1 MGEKITNMII
11 LIIEIIGLTLTSK
24 KTINLSVNN
33 RSDRS
38 ANKQIKFMKEIMK
51 WFHKN
56 QTITIPIITTIRMI
70 NLTNPSKDRT
80 LNTINNLRAFVIII
94 EITMTLET
102 IITIEKVMIIAI
114 QFHLG
119 RHYGINLI
127 FHPHKSQMMT
137 LNHK

>member
-1 MGEKITNMII
+1 MGEKIMNMII
-11 LIIEIIGLTLTSK
+11 LIIEIIDLTPISK

-38 ANKQIKFMKEIMK
+38 ENKQIKFMKEIMK
-51 WFHKN
+51 WSHKN
-56 QTITIPIITTIRMI
+56 QTITIPIITTIGMT

-80 LNTINNLRAFVIII
+80 PNTINNLLAFVTII
-94 EITMTLET
+94 ETTMTLET
-102 IITIEKVMIIAI
+102 IITIDKVTIIAI

-119 RHYGINLI
+119 CHYGISLTSN
-127 FHPHKSQMMT
+127 PHKSSMTT

>member
-1 MGEKITNMII
+1 
-11 LIIEIIGLTLTSK
+11 
-24 KTINLSVNN
+24 
-33 RSDRS
+33 
-38 ANKQIKFMKEIMK
+38 MKEIMK

-114 QFHLG
+114 
-119 RHYGINLI
+119 
-127 FHPHKSQMMT
+127 
-137 LNHK
+137 